1 MSGLQTSSDGEKSVT
16 NLLEIVLRSLEYGSI
31 YAFAA
36 LGIILIYRTSFTTNF
51 AQGVIGMFTTFVV
64 AKVMTDLGLGLFL
77 SILIGIVAAI
87 ITGVVIDLVIMRNA
101 GQVGVIGKQI
111 ITLGV
116 LMIITGITP
125 LIFGVYPY
133 VLPRIIPEG
142 YLNLFG
148 ATISYNALFNILLT
162 LVVMLTLLFVLLK
175 TKVGLAIRTTASN
188 EETARMMGV
197 PTKTVT
203 MVSWAVAAVLSLLAG
218 VMAAP
223 FGVVN
228 ITFMNDVQINAF
240 IAVVLGGFSTFHGPV
255 IASYIIAVATNI
267 FQIYLP
273 QGYGTIWG
281 KPLIYVLVLV
291 FLVFKPLGLFGKK
304 IVKKV

>member
-1 MSGLQTSSDGEKSVT
+1 MAS
-16 NLLEIVLRSLEYGSI
+16 LLEIVLRSLEYGSI

-51 AQGVIGMFTTFVV
+51 AQGVIGMFNTFVV
-64 AKVMTDLGLGLFL
+64 AKVMTDYGLSLFV
-77 SILIGIVAAI
+77 SILIGIVTAI
-87 ITGVVIDLVIMRNA
+87 ITGILIDLVIMRNA
-101 GQVGVIGKQI
+101 DKVSAVGKQI

-125 LIFGVYPY
+125 LIFGVYPF

-142 YLNLFG
+142 YLNILG
-148 ATISYNALFNILLT
+148 ATLSYNALFNILLT
-162 LVVMLTLLFVLLK
+162 LFVMLVLLYILLK
-175 TKVGLAIRTTASN
+175 TKAGLAIRTTASN
-188 EETARMMGV
+188 EETARMMGI

-203 MVSWAVAAVLSLLAG
+203 MVTWAVAAVLSLLSG

-255 IASYIIAVATNI
+255 IASYIIAIASNL

-273 QGYGTIWG
+273 QGFGTIWG
-281 KPLIYVLVLV
+281 KPLVYLLVLV
-291 FLVFKPLGLFGKK
+291 FLVFKPRGLFGKA